1 MAVFHVVVDL
11 ELFGHLPPGTSQQG
25 LWPWFARAVAGTF
38 LFLSGISLWL
48 AHGGG
53 IRWRPFLR
61 RLGVLIVAASG
72 ITLVT
77 WLAMPDRFIFFGI
90 LHAIAAASV
99 AGLAVLRL
107 SSATILIIAA
117 LVLIAPLVLSGG
129 MFDAPA
135 LLWLGLSEWRPASMD
150 FVPVFPWLAPC
161 LAGIVAA
168 RWAEEVGLLTRLP
181 DQTPMTALARHA
193 AWPGRHSLAIYL
205 VHQPVLLAL
214 IWAFGAAL

>member
-48 AHGGG
+48 AHGGQV
-53 IRWRPFLR
+53 RWRPFLR
-61 RLGVLIVAASG
+61 RLAVIALAAAGV
-72 ITLVT
+72 TFVT
-77 WLAMPDRFIFFGI
+77 RIAMPEQYIFFGI
-90 LHAIAAASV
+90 LHAIAASSV
-99 AGLAVLRL
+99 VGLALLRL
-107 SSATILIIAA
+107 PKALLLALAA
-117 LVLIAPLVLSGG
+117 LIVAAPWIIGG
-129 MFDAPA
+129 GVFDAPA
-135 LLWLGLSEWRPASMD
+135 LLWLGLADWRPASMD
-150 FVPVFPWLAPC
+150 YVPLFPWLAPC

-168 RWAEEVGLLTRLP
+168 RWAEEAGLLTRLP
-181 DQTPMTALARHA
+181 NRSPITALARRA